1 MRSLCCVSVPRS
13 RFMLCAVSMFSRAVS
28 RHRARCRQTAQQFD
42 VEPQLLC
49 ECSVSCLWP
58 LGVKVRSC
66 HNTELCSVSPCG
78 ADIPCVQV
86 LRECSAC
93 SWVLVIRNF
102 DSRSY
107 YSAAPLSLCHQAGR
121 QCDAGPVLRGWSV
134 SLSLITHDS
143 STWKLGNTALRS
155 VPPCGAEARCGACVR

>member
-28 RHRARCRQTAQQFD
+28 RHRARCRDTAQQFD
-42 VEPQLLC
+42 AEPQLLR
-49 ECSVSCLWP
+49 ECSVTCLWP

-86 LRECSAC
+86 LRECSVFV
-93 SWVLVIRNF
+93 VLVIRDF

-121 QCDAGPVLRGWSV
+121 QCDAGPCVAWVVCVAV
-134 SLSLITHDS
+134 SYHTRLQHMGT
-143 STWKLGNTALRS
+143 R
-155 VPPCGAEARCGACVR
+155 